1 MKKYIKGIICPVILC
16 ICFGLISC
24 GANPKDVKAPVFS
37 GVSELNA
44 ILFEECNLLEN
55 VTATDETDGDVTDLI
70 EVAVLPFSDVNNG
83 VFRPK
88 TVGEYQVVYKVKDKC
103 GNEAKAY
110 SKVIVSGGDDRPL
123 FKAFDFHAKDLGSAD
138 VDCYNHTEAGAA
150 GRASFDNGKLVYSVE
165 KFGEVDWYNKLTL
178 INLSLVSGKKYSVE
192 FKASATNAL
201 TFVMFVNI
209 NGGSWNPALSAFVS
223 LTDKPKEY
231 AFETTTVS
239 LSGNYALFLQ
249 FGGEQNKSLPAT
261 EIAFDYVRI
270 YEI

>member
-1 MKKYIKGIICPVILC
+1 MNRYIKAIICPVILC
-16 ICFGLISC
+16 VLFGLISC
-24 GANPKDVKAPVFS
+24 GANPKDVTAPVFS

-44 ILFEECNLLEN
+44 ILFEECNLFEN
-55 VTATDETDGDVTDLI
+55 VTAFDETDGDVTDLI
-70 EVAVLPFSDVNNG
+70 EVAVLPFADVNNG

-88 TVGEYQVVYKVKDKC
+88 TVGEYQVVYKVKDKS

-110 SKVIVSGGDDRPL
+110 SEVTVSGDDSRTV
-123 FKAFDFHAKDLGSAD
+123 FKAFDFYGSDLGAAD
-138 VDCYNHTEAGAA
+138 VDCYNHAEAGAA

-178 INLSLVSGKKYSVE
+178 VNLFLVPGKKYSVE

-209 NGGSWNPALSAFVS
+209 NGGSWNPAVSAFVP

-231 AFETTTVS
+231 AFETTAVTA
-239 LSGNYALFLQ
+239 SGNYALFLQ
-249 FGGEQNKSLPAT
+249 FGGSDNQSLPAT
-261 EIAFDYVRI
+261 VITFDYVRI